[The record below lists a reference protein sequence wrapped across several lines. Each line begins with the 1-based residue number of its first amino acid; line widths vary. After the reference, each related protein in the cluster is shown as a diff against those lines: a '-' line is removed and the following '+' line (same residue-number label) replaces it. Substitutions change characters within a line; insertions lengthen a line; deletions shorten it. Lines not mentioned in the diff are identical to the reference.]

1 MSNPKRENSSMKKKA
16 KKILIIYTGGTIGMM
31 HSHRSKTL
39 VPFDFGAITDQ
50 IPELNHL
57 NCKIDYYAF
66 ESPIDSSNVQPGFWV
81 ELATV
86 IEKNYSLY
94 DGFVVLHGTDTM
106 AYTASALSFML
117 ENLSKPVIFTG
128 SQLPLGAIRTDA
140 KRNLITTIQLAA
152 SETVIPEVSI
162 YFSSQLFR
170 GNRSEKYTSSKFDAF
185 ESYNYPVLAET
196 GVHIVVN
203 IDVIQKKSGKKL
215 VVHKNLDSNI
225 ALIKIY
231 PGINVEVIGSTLRT
245 KNLKA
250 LVLETFGSGNAS
262 TDKKFIEVLH
272 QAIKRGV
279 MIVNVS
285 QCGGGAVEQGKY
297 ETSIHLKEIGVISG
311 RDITTEAALA
321 KLMFLFGRNLKLSE
335 VKKIFQRDIRGEMNK
350 TV

>member
-1 MSNPKRENSSMKKKA
+1 MTKKKA

-31 HSHRSKTL
+31 QSHQTRTL

-57 NCKIDYYAF
+57 NCKIDFHAF
-66 ESPIDSSNVQPGFWV
+66 RSPIDSSNVQPEFWV
-81 ELATV
+81 ELASV
-86 IEKNYSLY
+86 IEKKYERY
-94 DGFVVLHGTDTM
+94 DGFVILHGTDTM

-152 SETVIPEVSI
+152 NEQVIPEVCI

-196 GVHIVVN
+196 GVHIVFN
-203 IDVIQKKSGKKL
+203 KDVILKRPARKL
-215 VVHKNLDSNI
+215 QVHKSLDQNI

-231 PGINVEVIGSTLRT
+231 PGINYNVIESTLDS

-250 LVLETFGSGNAS
+250 LVLETFGSGNAP
-262 TDKKFIEVLH
+262 TDKKFIEVLYK
-272 QAIKRGV
+272 AIKKGV
-279 MIVNVS
+279 LIVNVS

-297 ETSIHLKEIGVISG
+297 ETSLHLKEIGVVSG
-311 RDITTEAALA
+311 GDITSEAALA
-321 KLMFLFGRNLKLSE
+321 KLMFLFGMNIKLKE
-335 VKKIFQRDIRGEMNK
+335 VKKLFALDLRGEMSK
-350 TV
+350 VL